1 MKGGVESHACKT
13 QRMRVATYGGLRIVP
28 PAPPSAVL
36 GKPYFDLAQAIYRAG
51 NFDDIVDLLVA
62 KLPPMIGADEA
73 VVMGSSPLRGFC
85 MVSNHGPIA
94 RLLGEK
100 LDLVNQLL
108 PANPIVQKVD
118 FGNPGDLGFAMSDH
132 VSPEEYRNSKFV
144 REIFGDK
151 AMNDVLFGLLV
162 HGRRRSAYLNC
173 YISTGHFGYQARER
187 FDAILLTARGVL
199 DRLEA
204 NNVEQSV
211 RQRIFAASSK
221 APLAIFI
228 ITTKSELCPL
238 NHAAVNLA
246 ESWWDADEAVRV
258 LPPDKVKELDR
269 LLDWTWTNS
278 VTARWLDVK
287 LDLGGGEMVLH
298 ALPKLN
304 GEVILMFPV
313 PGAHESTEEA
323 LSILTRR
330 QREIMEW
337 IAEGKTSAEA
347 AIILGISPRTVEKH
361 LEAVFQRLGV
371 ENRIGAMRR
380 YLDLKRGI

>member
-1 MKGGVESHACKT
+1 
-13 QRMRVATYGGLRIVP
+13 
-28 PAPPSAVL
+28 VL

-73 VVMGSSPLRGFC
+73 VVIGKSPLKGFC
-85 MVSNHGPIA
+85 KVSNHGPIA

-100 LDLVNQLL
+100 LDLVNELL
-108 PANPIVQKVD
+108 PINPIVQKVD

-132 VSPEEYRNSKFV
+132 VSPEDYRNSRFV

-162 HGRRRSAYLNC
+162 QGRRRNAYLNC
-173 YISTGHFGYQARER
+173 YISAGHFGYQARER

-204 NNVEQSV
+204 NNMELSV
-211 RQRIFAASSK
+211 RQRVFAAGSK
-221 APLAIFI
+221 SPLAIFI
-228 ITTKSELCPL
+228 INLKSEICPL

-246 ESWWDADEAVRV
+246 ESWWEADEAVRL
-258 LPPDKVKELDR
+258 LPPAKVAELDR
-269 LLDWTWTNS
+269 LLDDTWTNP
-278 VTARWLDVK
+278 VTARWLDLK
-287 LDLGGGEMVLH
+287 LDLGGGERIIH
-298 ALPKLN
+298 AFPKLS
-304 GEVILMFPV
+304 GEVILLFPV
-313 PGAHESTEEA
+313 QGAEGTAEEA
-323 LSILTRR
+323 LTILTRR

-371 ENRIGAMRR
+371 ENRIAAMRR
-380 YLDLKRGI
+380 YLDLKRGL